1 MRGLAHPRRKGMQP
15 SEEAQKNHVSVS
27 PPFVIF
33 NSCKYDLSHLLPQQI
48 TFLLAD
54 KVTIQAECR
63 FKSHCYTRE
72 LDDGESSKGLLQI
85 NDDEGNIRFFCPQR
99 YALSL
104 KLHGWISSW
113 CHNLC
118 IMGKNYKHGIENWL
132 VVEDEAGVKVK
143 VAFSI
148 EKHLSIP
155 VGLMLWIRTTHP
167 YDRSTPDV
175 ATRANSFPFNT
186 IAKTVA
192 HTGKQPKPK
201 VKR

>member
-1 MRGLAHPRRKGMQP
+1 MQS
-15 SEEAQKNHVSVS
+15 SEDVPKNLINES

-33 NSCKYDLSHLLPQQI
+33 NGIKYDLAHLLPQQI
-48 TFLLAD
+48 TFTLAD
-54 KVTIQAECR
+54 NVMMKSECR

-72 LDDGESSKGLLQI
+72 LDDGESGHDLLQI

-99 YALSL
+99 YMLSL
-104 KLHGWISSW
+104 KLYGWISSW
-113 CHNLC
+113 RHNSC

-132 VVEDEAGVKVK
+132 IVEDEAGVKVK

-155 VGLMLWIRTTHP
+155 VGLMIWIRTTHA
-167 YDRSTPDV
+167 YDRSKPHV
-175 ATRANSFPFNT
+175 ATRDNSFPFNT
-186 IAKTVA
+186 LAKTVA

-201 VKR
+201 AR

>member
-1 MRGLAHPRRKGMQP
+1 MQ
-15 SEEAQKNHVSVS
+15 SLEEAPKNHVNES

-33 NSCKYDLSHLLPQQI
+33 NGCKYDLSHLLPQQI
-48 TFLLAD
+48 TFKLAD
-54 KVTIQAECR
+54 NVTIQAECR

-72 LDDGESSKGLLQI
+72 LEAGESAHNLLQI
-85 NDDEGNIRFFCPQR
+85 NDDEGNVRFFCPQR
-99 YALSL
+99 YQLSL
-104 KLHGWISSW
+104 KLHGWISGW
-113 CHNLC
+113 CHNPC

-186 IAKTVA
+186 LAKTVA